1 MPSRSRAHQERL
13 DVRLDAREL
22 GVRRGDLLPRLER
35 EQRLRRA
42 GRARIER
49 GDAVQFGVHEE
60 ERHAH
65 RDLQRVPLGGG
76 ELEVGEGAIPVRNRA
91 EVPPACATAREEQM
105 TTTTRAHEVARV

>member
-1 MPSRSRAHQERL
+1 MLASSGC
-13 DVRLDAREL
+13 DAAISSH
-22 GVRRGDLLPRLER
+22 VSSASSD
-35 EQRLRRA
+35 LRRA

-65 RDLQRVPLGGG
+65 RDLQRVPLGDG
-76 ELEVGEGAIPVRNRA
+76 ELEVWERAIPVRNRA
-91 EVPPACATAREEQM
+91 EVPPACATAREEQV